1 MIEAEVTCQCAQ
13 IALPDLRLSMVNGQ
27 VVYLDEADAKAS
39 VDLQRAW
46 SAKAVIVKYIKR
58 FRERRAARLALPE
71 PPTQQGVGFLPPGPL
86 EQTVVVDVEAIA
98 QRVAELLEPRLVASV
113 TASVV
118 AALRSEGPVVVA
130 GTPAVPAPPQALV
143 GDDVPVFIPSKIGNA
158 LEADL
163 ELQATTATEGVVS
176 DAAAALRAARKKQ
189 EPT

>member
-1 MIEAEVTCQCAQ
+1 MIEAEVTCQCVQ

-46 SAKAVIVKYIKR
+46 RAKAVIVKYIQR
-58 FRERRAARLALPE
+58 FRERRAARLALPAA
-71 PPTQQGVGFLPPGPL
+71 PAASMVGFLPEMGQP
-86 EQTVVVDVEAIA
+86 EQTVVVDVDAIA
-98 QRVAELLEPRLVASV
+98 ARVAELLEPRLVASI

-118 AALRSEGPVVVA
+118 AALRSEGPVVTVGAPVA
-130 GTPAVPAPPQALV
+130 SAPPQTAWA
-143 GDDVPVFIPSKIGNA
+143 DAPVFIPSRIGNE
-158 LEADL
+158 LEANL

>member
-1 MIEAEVTCQCAQ
+1 MRQVRALVPRVGVRELLDVAAHVLVVARGEV
-13 IALPDLRLSMVNGQ
+13 G
-27 VVYLDEADAKAS
+27 
-39 VDLQRAW
+39 QRARVRV
-46 SAKAVIVKYIKR
+46 AVLAV
-58 FRERRAARLALPE
+58 RERRAARLALPE

>member
-13 IALPDLRLSMVNGQ
+13 IALPDLRLSMVSGQ
-27 VVYLDEADAKAS
+27 IVYLDEADARAS

-46 SAKAVIVKYIKR
+46 RAKAVIVKYIKR

-71 PPTQQGVGFLPPGPL
+71 PPAAQSVGFLPPGPQ
-86 EQTVVVDVEAIA
+86 EPTVVVDVEAIA

-113 TASVV
+113 V

-130 GTPAVPAPPQALV
+130 GAPAVPAPPQALV
-143 GDDVPVFIPSKIGNA
+143 GDDVPVFIPSRIGNA